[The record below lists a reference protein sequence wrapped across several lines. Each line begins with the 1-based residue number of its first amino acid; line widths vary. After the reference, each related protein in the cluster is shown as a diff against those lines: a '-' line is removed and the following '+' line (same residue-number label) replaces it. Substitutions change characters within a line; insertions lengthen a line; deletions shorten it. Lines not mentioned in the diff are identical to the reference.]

1 MTDPIKADFRNF
13 VWMAWQALGLPEPAP
28 IQYDVATYISEG
40 PERRMIQAM
49 RGFGK
54 SYLTATYAA
63 WRLYC
68 DPDTTM
74 LCLSATGNRSR
85 EFIRL
90 TRQLVASLDVCAHM
104 QPREGNRDGADR
116 FDVGNRTNIVQAN
129 LSAQQGLTEQ
139 LEAVQQSESG
149 VNLDEEAANL
159 IRYQQ
164 FYQANAKVIQTGST
178 IMDAIL
184 GLR

>member
-1 MTDPIKADFRNF
+1 MSVDMSGA
-13 VWMAWQALGLPEPAP
+13 
-28 IQYDVATYISEG
+28 
-40 PERRMIQAM
+40 
-49 RGFGK
+49 
-54 SYLTATYAA
+54 YAA
-63 WRLYC
+63 IV
-68 DPDTTM
+68 
-74 LCLSATGNRSR
+74 G
-85 EFIRL
+85 
-90 TRQLVASLDVCAHM
+90 
-104 QPREGNRDGADR
+104 
-116 FDVGNRTNIVQAN
+116 DVGNRTNIVQAN